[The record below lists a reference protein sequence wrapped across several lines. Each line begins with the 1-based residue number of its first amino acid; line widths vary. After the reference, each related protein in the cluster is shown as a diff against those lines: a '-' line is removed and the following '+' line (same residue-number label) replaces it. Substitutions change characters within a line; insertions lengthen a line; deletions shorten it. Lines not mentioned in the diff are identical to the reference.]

1 LSREVEAPCHCPS
14 TFALR
19 AHAQSPPWIRSRD
32 ERELQL
38 QHHWSLLRVDN
49 ARRGTHRCGFVGV
62 SGRNWKMRKMLTA
75 LTVLLLM
82 TGCGSPVALARTQR
96 VQAAQD
102 GPLQATPTGN
112 RSLPDQPLVTARH
125 GMVVSAQHLATG
137 VGVDVL
143 KQGGNAIDAAVAVGY
158 ALAVVH
164 PCCGNIGGGGFMTIH
179 LADGKNLFLDFREK
193 APLAATPDMMQN
205 AAGKVVKGR
214 STKTYLGVGVP
225 GTVMGFDEALKEY
238 GTMTLRQVM
247 APAIELAK
255 DGFVLQP
262 GDVRILDTSTDAFRE
277 HPNAAAIFLD
287 HGQPWQAGQTLRQP
301 QLARTLESIADG
313 GTRAF
318 YAGPIASAVVKAS
331 EANHG
336 LLTLED
342 FKQYTV
348 QWEKPIE
355 CNYHGYTIHSA
366 PPPSSGGTTICE
378 TLQIIAP
385 YPFAEWGFHSVKST
399 HYFIE
404 AERRAFADRNTYL
417 GDPAFVDNPV
427 DKLISA
433 EHAAQL
439 RAQIDPDKATPSSE
453 VQGSLG
459 PYQAKDTT
467 HYSVVDDKGN
477 AVAVTFTVNSYFGI
491 KQIAGDTGFFLN
503 NEMDDFTS
511 KPKVPN
517 QFGLVQ
523 GKANRIEPGKRP
535 LSSMSPTIV
544 THDGN
549 LFMVTGSPGGST
561 IISTTMESFL
571 NVAEFG
577 MGIKQAIYA
586 PRIHMQ
592 WYPDEIFA
600 EQGSFTPSVEKS
612 LEAMGYKIRP
622 IHSMGDVEAILV
634 NPKTGLLQAV
644 NDPRYPAGK
653 AAGY

>member
-1 LSREVEAPCHCPS
+1 
-14 TFALR
+14 
-19 AHAQSPPWIRSRD
+19 
-32 ERELQL
+32 
-38 QHHWSLLRVDN
+38 
-49 ARRGTHRCGFVGV
+49 
-62 SGRNWKMRKMLTA
+62 MRKMLTA
-75 LTVLLLM
+75 LAVMLLM
-82 TGCGSPVALARTQR
+82 IGCGSPVALAKPPQ
-96 VQAAQD
+96 VQTAQD
-102 GPLQATPTGN
+102 GPLQAQPVGKS
-112 RSLPDQPLVTARH
+112 RLPDQPLVTAKH
-125 GMVVSAQHLATG
+125 GMVVSAQHLATQI
-137 VGVDVL
+137 GVDVL
-143 KQGGNAIDAAVAVGY
+143 KQGGNAVDAAVAVGY

-179 LADGKNLFLDFREK
+179 LADGRNLFLDFREK

-214 STKTYLGVGVP
+214 STKTFLGVGVP
-225 GTVMGFDEALKEY
+225 GTVMGLDEALEKY
-238 GTMTLRQVM
+238 GTMSRKQVM
-247 APAIELAK
+247 APAIKLAK

-262 GDVRILDTSTDAFRE
+262 GDVRILDTSTDAFRA
-277 HPNAAAIFLD
+277 HSNVAAIFLD
-287 HGQPWQAGQTLRQP
+287 DGQAWKAGQTLKQS
-301 QLARTLESIADG
+301 QLARTLALIAEG
-313 GTRAF
+313 GTRAL
-318 YAGPIASAVVKAS
+318 YDGPIAAAVVKAS
-331 EANHG
+331 EANQG
-336 LLTLED
+336 LLTLQD

-355 CNYHGYTIHSA
+355 CSYHGYTIHSA

-385 YPFAEWGFHSVKST
+385 YPFAKWGFHSLKSA
-399 HYFIE
+399 HHFIE

-417 GDPAFVDNPV
+417 GDPAFVDNPI
-427 DKLISA
+427 DKLLSP
-433 EHAAQL
+433 EHAAKL
-439 RAQIDPDKATPSSE
+439 RARIDPDKATPSSE
-453 VQGSLG
+453 VKGSLG
-459 PYQAKDTT
+459 PYQAKNTT
-467 HYSVVDDKGN
+467 HYSVVDDKGD
-477 AVAVTFTVNSYFGI
+477 AVAVTFTVNSFFGI

-523 GKANRIEPGKRP
+523 GEANRIEPGKRP

-544 THDGN
+544 THDGK

-561 IISTTMESFL
+561 IISTTMESIL
-571 NVAEFG
+571 NVAEYG
-577 MGIKQAIYA
+577 MDIKQAIFA

-600 EQGSFTPSVEKS
+600 ESGSFAPSVEKS

-622 IHSMGDVEAILV
+622 VHSMGDVEAILV
-634 NPKTGLLQAV
+634 NPKSGMLESV

>member
-1 LSREVEAPCHCPS
+1 
-14 TFALR
+14 
-19 AHAQSPPWIRSRD
+19 
-32 ERELQL
+32 
-38 QHHWSLLRVDN
+38 
-49 ARRGTHRCGFVGV
+49 
-62 SGRNWKMRKMLTA
+62 MRKMLTA
-75 LTVLLLM
+75 LAAVLLM
-82 TGCGSPVALARTQR
+82 SGCGSPAALARTQH
-96 VQAAQD
+96 VDTAQD
-102 GPLQATPTGN
+102 GPLQAWAAGKT
-112 RSLPDQPLVTARH
+112 RLPDQPLVTAKH

-143 KQGGNAIDAAVAVGY
+143 KRGGNAIDAAVAVGY

-179 LADGKNLFLDFREK
+179 LAGGKNLFLDFREK

-214 STKTYLGVGVP
+214 STRTYLGVGVP
-225 GTVMGFDEALKEY
+225 GTVMGFDEALKKY
-238 GTMTLRQVM
+238 GTMSLKQVM
-247 APAIELAK
+247 APAIKLAK
-255 DGFVLQP
+255 DGYVLQP
-262 GDVRILDTSTDAFRE
+262 GDVRILGTSTDAFRE
-277 HPNAAAIFLD
+277 HPNVAAISLD
-287 HGQPWQAGQTLRQP
+287 HGQPWQAGQTLKQP
-301 QLARTLESIADG
+301 QLAHTLESIADG
-313 GTRAF
+313 GTDAF
-318 YAGPIASAVVKAS
+318 YDGPIAAAVVKAS

-336 LLTLED
+336 LLTLQD
-342 FKQYTV
+342 FRQYTV
-348 QWEKPIE
+348 QWEKPTE
-355 CNYHGYTIHSA
+355 CSYHGYTIHSA

-417 GDPAFVDNPV
+417 GDPAFVDNPI
-427 DKLISA
+427 DKLLSA
-433 EHAAQL
+433 EHATKL
-439 RAQIDPDKATPSSE
+439 RAGIHPDRATPSSE
-453 VQGSLG
+453 VEGSLG
-459 PYQAKDTT
+459 PYQATNT
-467 HYSVVDDKGN
+467 PHYSVVDDKGN

-511 KPKVPN
+511 KPRVPN

-544 THDGN
+544 THNGK

-561 IISTTMESFL
+561 IISTTMESIL
-571 NVAEFG
+571 NVAEYG

-592 WYPDEIFA
+592 WYPDDIFA
-600 EQGSFTPSVEKS
+600 EQGSFAPQVEES

-634 NPKTGLLQAV
+634 NPESGLLQAV

>member
-1 LSREVEAPCHCPS
+1 
-14 TFALR
+14 
-19 AHAQSPPWIRSRD
+19 
-32 ERELQL
+32 
-38 QHHWSLLRVDN
+38 
-49 ARRGTHRCGFVGV
+49 
-62 SGRNWKMRKMLTA
+62 MRTL
-75 LTVLLLM
+75 LTVLAAMLLM
-82 TGCGSPVALARTQR
+82 IGCGSPVALAGTQR
-96 VQAAQD
+96 VPIAQD
-102 GPLQATPTGN
+102 GPLQARPIGDT
-112 RSLPDQPLVTARH
+112 SLPDQPLVAAKH
-125 GMVVSAQHLATG
+125 GMVVSAQHLATTVG
-137 VGVDVL
+137 VGIL

-179 LADGKNLFLDFREK
+179 LADGKNVFLDFREK

-214 STKTYLGVGVP
+214 STRTYLGVGVP
-225 GTVMGFDEALKEY
+225 GTVMGLDEALEKY
-238 GTMTLRQVM
+238 GTMSRKQVM
-247 APAIELAK
+247 APAIKLAK
-255 DGFVLQP
+255 DGFVLEP
-262 GDVRILDTSTDAFRE
+262 GDVRILETSTDAFRA
-277 HPNAAAIFLD
+277 HPNVAAIYLD
-287 HGQPWQAGQTLRQP
+287 HGKPWQAGQTLKQP
-301 QLARTLESIADG
+301 QLAHTLESIADG

-318 YAGPIASAVVKAS
+318 YEGPIAAAVVKAS
-331 EANHG
+331 KANRG
-336 LLTLED
+336 LLTLQD
-342 FKQYTV
+342 FRQYTV
-348 QWEKPIE
+348 QWEKPIV
-355 CNYHGYTIHSA
+355 CGYHGYTIYSA

-385 YPFAEWGFHSVKST
+385 YPFAKWGFHSAKSA

-417 GDPAFVDNPV
+417 GDPAFVHNPIQ
-427 DKLISA
+427 KLLSA
-433 EHAAQL
+433 EHAAKL
-439 RAQIDPDKATPSSE
+439 RATIRPDEATPSPDIE
-453 VQGSLG
+453 GSLG
-459 PYQAKDTT
+459 PYQATNTT
-467 HYSVVDDKGN
+467 HYSVVDGKGN

-544 THDGN
+544 THDGK

-561 IISTTMESFL
+561 IISTTMESIL
-571 NVAEFG
+571 NVAEYG

-592 WYPDEIFA
+592 WYPDEVFA
-600 EQGSFTPSVEKS
+600 EQGSFAPSVEKS
-612 LEAMGYKIRP
+612 LEAMGYQIRP
-622 IHSMGDVEAILV
+622 VHSMGDVEAILV
-634 NPKTGLLQAV
+634 NQETGSLESV